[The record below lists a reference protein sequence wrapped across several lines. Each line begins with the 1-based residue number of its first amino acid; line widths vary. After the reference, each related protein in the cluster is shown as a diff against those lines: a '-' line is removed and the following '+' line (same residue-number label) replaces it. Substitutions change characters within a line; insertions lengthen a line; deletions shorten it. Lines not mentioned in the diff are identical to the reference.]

1 MYVSLFFGRRS
12 VVLKRGYGPRKVNNA
27 GSGRTKSTPHTKKK
41 KKKKI
46 FPPIL
51 TVKERQALK
60 SKVFKR
66 H

>member
-1 MYVSLFFGRRS
+1 MFHFSLGEGQWFSKG
-12 VVLKRGYGPRKVNNA
+12 VKAQEKLTMLVQGELKVH
-27 GSGRTKSTPHTKKK
+27 RTLKKKK

>member
-1 MYVSLFFGRRS
+1 MFHFSLGEGQWFSKG
-12 VVLKRGYGPRKVNNA
+12 VKAQEKLTMLVQGELKVH
-27 GSGRTKSTPHTKKK
+27 RTLKK